1 MSYVSDELYKYLR
14 GRMTDY
20 LKINAVELLPHLP
33 CLTQMDQEKIRAE
46 AKYEGNEA
54 AVPILLDSVRRR
66 QNWERQLI
74 NALRNKEYNDLA
86 DFLEQ
91 KLESL
96 APRRNVSPSVASH
109 PNHAAADSSTIAV
122 VPFQSAPFD
131 VSPPRNPS
139 SSVTVADNSQFP
151 PTAFHPA
158 DYLLTQSPSNQ
169 TVLRPSAGIPAA
181 QQSASKS
188 ATQPLVDAP
197 AAQPSVSTLATQ
209 PSAAA
214 PATQPSAA
222 APTTQP
228 SASAPVTQP
237 SASAPVTQPSASA
250 PVTQPSA
257 TAPVMQPSAG
267 APITQPSASA
277 PITQPSATAPV
288 TQPSAGAPVTQPSA
302 GAPVTQPLAS
312 AHVVSA
318 SVPAVSSTTSTTSP
332 SSVSSTSSTFTSQ
345 HHSLEFKIPIQET
358 GKSMDREENKDDKL
372 PVQVKMGTFD
382 DSKSSDSFQSPR
394 NHTINSDRSSTGEK
408 RNINEI
414 FTANI
419 DQAGRE
425 IKNNQACADDSA
437 TCRQVHTHRPQLN
450 DNDFESIGKPGVLQS
465 DVQNKQSETQA
476 ESCCEITSVDLQLS
490 QNPVDNSSNENN
502 ANRAMPNANLNPR
515 DMSKEANSLN
525 LGDSSSQGANVSCDY
540 DDKNSIKEQKIR
552 ALQGYQNDQ
561 LQQSFYDVH
570 SPLNIQLNF
579 DAQKKIGEGVD
590 SDQKHTLNQ
599 NENIEY
605 KCRAFQTHNTE
616 IAKSGHDGADSEVE
630 CMKNVQTNNSTDSIS
645 NSEQLSSS
653 CTVCSY
659 RHLLISG
666 DYVSE
671 PSAHVEHNSQ
681 NANRLNNDP
690 LLPACQLIGTQA
702 SGQISDMDGLQ
713 ENAQIET
720 TKCGGKL
727 ECMGIQKCENW
738 FTETKSNKKL
748 NLEVNDSKRESSSYS
763 CANELTQSTC
773 DANPGVYNEDVKEQ
787 SGYIYQEPDYEV
799 EAGNDHEFEAA
810 ILEDARWHDFGN
822 SSINALSTECV
833 SLISRKEP
841 QPKKPVKSNGDI
853 TQSNYLF
860 ATMSVLVLSVVAVCI
875 WKYCHK

>member
-14 GRMTDY
+14 GRMTDF

-54 AVPILLDSVRRR
+54 AIPILLDSVRRR

-86 DFLEQ
+86 GILEQ

-109 PNHAAADSSTIAV
+109 PNHSAVDSSTIVV

-131 VSPPRNPS
+131 VSPPRHPS

-151 PTAFHPA
+151 TTAFRSA
-158 DYLLTQSPSNQ
+158 DDLLTLSPSNQ
-169 TVLRPSAGIPAA
+169 TNLRPSAGIPAA
-181 QQSASKS
+181 EHPASKP
-188 ATQPLVDAP
+188 T
-197 AAQPSVSTLATQ
+197 TQ
-209 PSAAA
+209 PSAGP
-214 PATQPSAA
+214 PATRPSAGPPA
-222 APTTQP
+222 TRPSAGPPATRPSAGPPATRPSAGPPATRPSAGPPATRPSAGPPATRPSAGPPATRPSAGPPATRPSAGPPATRPSAGPPTTQP
-228 SASAPVTQP
+228 SASVHA
-237 SASAPVTQPSASA
+237 
-250 PVTQPSA
+250 
-257 TAPVMQPSAG
+257 
-267 APITQPSASA
+267 
-277 PITQPSATAPV
+277 
-288 TQPSAGAPVTQPSA
+288 
-302 GAPVTQPLAS
+302 
-312 AHVVSA
+312 VSA
-318 SVPAVSSTTSTTSP
+318 SGPAAFSTTSTASS

-358 GKSMDREENKDDKL
+358 GKSMDREENKDEKL
-372 PVQVKMGTFD
+372 PVQEKMGTFD
-382 DSKSSDSFQSPR
+382 DSKSNDSFQSPR
-394 NHTINSDRSSTGEK
+394 NQTINSDQSSTGEK
-408 RNINEI
+408 RNTNEI
-414 FTANI
+414 FTANT
-419 DQAGRE
+419 DQARRE
-425 IKNNQACADDSA
+425 IKNNQALADDSA
-437 TCRQVHTHRPQLN
+437 TCNQVHTHRPQLN
-450 DNDFESIGKPGVLQS
+450 DNDFESIGKPGMLQGN
-465 DVQNKQSETQA
+465 VQNKQSETQA
-476 ESCCEITSVDLQLS
+476 ESFCKITSADLQLS
-490 QNPVDNSSNENN
+490 ENPVDNSSNENN
-502 ANRAMPNANLNPR
+502 SNRAMPNANLNPR
-515 DMSKEANSLN
+515 DMSKEANFLN
-525 LGDSSSQGANVSCDY
+525 LGDCSSQGANVSCDY
-540 DDKNSIKEQKIR
+540 DDKNSIKEQKIQ

-579 DAQKKIGEGVD
+579 DAQKKIDEGVD

-599 NENIEY
+599 NKNIEY
-605 KCRAFQTHNTE
+605 DCRAFQTHNIE

-653 CTVCSY
+653 CTECSF

-666 DYVSE
+666 DSVSE

-690 LLPACQLIGTQA
+690 LLPACLPIGTQA
-702 SGQISDMDGLQ
+702 LGQISNMDGLQ
-713 ENAQIET
+713 ENAQIGT
-720 TKCGGKL
+720 TECAGKQ

-738 FTETKSNKKL
+738 FTETKSNNKS
-748 NLEVNDSKRESSSYS
+748 NQGVNVSKRERSSYS

-773 DANPGVYNEDVKEQ
+773 DANPTVYNEDVKEY
-787 SGYIYQEPDYEV
+787 SGYIYQEPDSEV
-799 EAGNDHEFEAA
+799 EAGNDCEFEAA
-810 ILEDARWHDFGN
+810 ILEDAKWHDFGN
-822 SSINALSTECV
+822 SSIHAFSPDCV

-841 QPKKPVKSNGDI
+841 QPKKPVKPNADI

-860 ATMSVLVLSVVAVCI
+860 ATISVLVLSVVAVCV